1 MIFEL
6 AIYKSG
12 PLLLFNKVR
21 KGLIVFIT
29 PVLYRTKIE
38 SYGAVNKVRSVI
50 KGEKIMKGAPYD
62 FSPFPDRP

>member
-1 MIFEL
+1 MSVEL

-38 SYGAVNKVRSVI
+38 SYQNAAFTFGKIKVKHLEER
-50 KGEKIMKGAPYD
+50 G
-62 FSPFPDRP
+62 F